1 MYAFDW
7 INIRRYQDQLFFQTR
22 NLPIIHDKQILVINV
37 PRKIQRRYIFILIF
51 SYHLNNLISY
61 KDNIVYKQSDVILS
75 NPSDKILRINKSQF
89 RGLYVIYYFN
99 LESIQKYLESFGTI
113 HVQSRDPIR
122 IRILCTFSFCL
133 PFCQK
138 LFVGVHSFFHSL
150 LNFTFSFQIWVR
162 KALNL
167 LVNNQLNSLWNS
179 THHCGT

>member
-1 MYAFDW
+1 MTWGD
-7 INIRRYQDQLFFQTR
+7 
-22 NLPIIHDKQILVINV
+22 
-37 PRKIQRRYIFILIF
+37 KIQKGTIFNF
-51 SYHLNNLISY
+51 T
-61 KDNIVYKQSDVILS
+61 VLS
-75 NPSDKILRINKSQF
+75 NPSDKILRKNKSQLQGSTNCDTF
-89 RGLYVIYYFN
+89 YGLYVIYYFN
-99 LESIQKYLESFGTI
+99 LESIQNHLESFGTI

-179 THHCGT
+179 THHC